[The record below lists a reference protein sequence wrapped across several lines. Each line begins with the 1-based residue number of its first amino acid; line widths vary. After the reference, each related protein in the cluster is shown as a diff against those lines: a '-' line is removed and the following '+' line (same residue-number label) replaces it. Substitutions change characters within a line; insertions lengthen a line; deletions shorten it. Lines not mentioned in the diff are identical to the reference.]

1 MDSLWEVKRIKVLAN
16 VVQELGEFAEVPS
29 EQGPSGSFLE
39 DNRESDEQSGSE
51 DQLKVSKGKCT
62 CI

>member
-1 MDSLWEVKRIKVLAN
+1 MESLWEVKRRKVLAN

-39 DNRESDEQSGSE
+39 DNEESAKKI
-51 DQLKVSKGKCT
+51 QLRRL
-62 CI
+62 I

>member
-39 DNRESDEQSGSE
+39 DNRDEQSGSE